1 MPACMPVT
9 WNIGSADEH
18 HAALLRAA
26 PVAGRRTVVA
36 CTLACVC
43 MQPFGLPV
51 VPEV

>member
-9 WNIGSADEH
+9 WNIGSALSVTVPPSVAPRQRRYTD
-18 HAALLRAA
+18 AVAWTLLW
-26 PVAGRRTVVA
+26 
-36 CTLACVC
+36 VC